1 MYISKVQISNFR
13 SFEDEIIEFNDGI
26 NVIIGHNNAGKTNL
40 LKSLGLIFDNKYRYK
55 PDVDDF
61 NKNIPI
67 ETYLTKNP
75 NGEFTPPKIKVSVYI
90 TESTESKNESSDDSN
105 VIYDWRIQVEPYV
118 AKLTYEFFLPD
129 GEIMFEYQND
139 IAKISKVTEYQEKEF
154 WSLMKRKYMRKYIS
168 RIYGGDESLQRK
180 ANTEELNRFD
190 YQFLDAIRDV
200 ETQLFTGKNTLLKDV
215 LNYFLDYDLKDT
227 EESKRM
233 REVEKRT
240 DEFKEKSSN
249 LINTLKGRIE
259 TAPMLEYAKDV
270 GASIEGAP
278 GFEGE
283 ITEVELFSALRLIVE
298 KATGIKIPATKNG
311 LGYNNLIYMS
321 ILLSK
326 MQMQSTD
333 YVSEDEQKVFPM
345 LLIEEPEAHLHPS
358 MQFKFLRFLKK
369 VLNDRSKVRQVFI
382 TTHSTHITSAV
393 ELGEIIILNNSGTDK
408 LNITYPSKV
417 FVAEGKCQG
426 EMDKSKAYVKR
437 FLDATKSDMLFSKST
452 IFVEGITEQILLPCL
467 TNYVTD
473 KKGKP
478 FSLEDEHV
486 SVVNI
491 NGRYFNHF
499 LRLFDFDA
507 KQSVKQYS
515 INKRVSCL
523 TDTDPTKRKKVKNA
537 KDEKCYPF
545 ELNSDTEQ
553 YTYKSISA
561 ILNDLNTEYCN
572 HSNIQ
577 IFNSDPGLGKTFE
590 YELAFANPTC
600 KLLLTDFTSNKKE
613 LEKLMDLY
621 EENASLSAML
631 EEVKYSNL
639 VDKIAQSPSDSWSK
653 DILKK
658 ALIAA
663 RYLMSVESNKGEH
676 ALALELQLRKN
687 LEREKPEKFTIPKYI
702 ENAIRW
708 VCNGED
714 ESHDDH

>member
-1 MYISKVQISNFR
+1 
-13 SFEDEIIEFNDGI
+13 
-26 NVIIGHNNAGKTNL
+26 NL

-67 ETYLTKNP
+67 ETYLTKNS
-75 NGEFTPPKIKVSVYI
+75 NDEYTPPKIKVSVYI

-105 VIYDWRIQVEPYV
+105 VIYDWRIQVDPYV

-129 GEIMFEYQND
+129 GEIMSEYQND
-139 IAKISKVTEYQEKEF
+139 IAKISKVTKNQEKEF

-215 LNYFLDYDLKDT
+215 LNYFLDHDLKDT
-227 EESKRM
+227 EENKRM

-240 DEFKEKSSN
+240 DEFKENSSN

-270 GASIEGAP
+270 GASIEGVP

-369 VLNDRSKVRQVFI
+369 VLKDRSKVRQVFI
-382 TTHSTHITSAV
+382 
-393 ELGEIIILNNSGTDK
+393 
-408 LNITYPSKV
+408 
-417 FVAEGKCQG
+417 
-426 EMDKSKAYVKR
+426 
-437 FLDATKSDMLFSKST
+437 
-452 IFVEGITEQILLPCL
+452 
-467 TNYVTD
+467 
-473 KKGKP
+473 
-478 FSLEDEHV
+478 
-486 SVVNI
+486 
-491 NGRYFNHF
+491 
-499 LRLFDFDA
+499 
-507 KQSVKQYS
+507 
-515 INKRVSCL
+515 
-523 TDTDPTKRKKVKNA
+523 
-537 KDEKCYPF
+537 
-545 ELNSDTEQ
+545 
-553 YTYKSISA
+553 
-561 ILNDLNTEYCN
+561 
-572 HSNIQ
+572 
-577 IFNSDPGLGKTFE
+577 
-590 YELAFANPTC
+590 
-600 KLLLTDFTSNKKE
+600 
-613 LEKLMDLY
+613 
-621 EENASLSAML
+621 
-631 EEVKYSNL
+631 
-639 VDKIAQSPSDSWSK
+639 
-653 DILKK
+653 
-658 ALIAA
+658 
-663 RYLMSVESNKGEH
+663 
-676 ALALELQLRKN
+676 
-687 LEREKPEKFTIPKYI
+687 
-702 ENAIRW
+702 
-708 VCNGED
+708 
-714 ESHDDH
+714 